1 MSTLTY
7 RCLIVDDEALARDL
21 IAGHLDKLSQFEVV
35 AACANAIDASRV
47 LATESVDLLF
57 LDIEMPALKG
67 TDFLRGVAT
76 PPAVIFTTAYR
87 EYAVDGFEL
96 EAVDYLLK
104 PITFPRFF
112 RAVERFLARQAPTEL
127 TAQAPAAGPT
137 ALFVRVDR
145 KDMRIPFSE
154 ILFVRGLKDYV
165 QIHTRTRDRV
175 YTAKETMGSL
185 AERLGPEFVRVHRSY
200 IVNRQR
206 VTAVT
211 RHDVELGDMEI
222 PLGETYR
229 EAALHQLGAS

>member
-1 MSTLTY
+1 MSARTY

-21 IAGHLDKLSQFEVV
+21 IAGHLEKLPQFEVV

-47 LATESVDLLF
+47 LATEPVDLLF

-67 TDFLRGVAT
+67 TDFLRGVTT

-87 EYAVDGFEL
+87 EYAVDGFDL

-112 RAVERFLARQAPTEL
+112 RAVERFLARQAPTEP

-145 KDMRIPFSE
+145 KDMRIPFGE
-154 ILFVRGLKDYV
+154 ILFVQGLKDYV
-165 QIHTRTRDRV
+165 QIHSRDRV

-185 AERLGPEFVRVHRSY
+185 TERLGPEFVRVHRSY

-211 RHDVELGDMEI
+211 RHDVELGDTEI
-222 PLGETYR
+222 PVGETYR
-229 EAALHQLGAS
+229 EAALHQLGVS